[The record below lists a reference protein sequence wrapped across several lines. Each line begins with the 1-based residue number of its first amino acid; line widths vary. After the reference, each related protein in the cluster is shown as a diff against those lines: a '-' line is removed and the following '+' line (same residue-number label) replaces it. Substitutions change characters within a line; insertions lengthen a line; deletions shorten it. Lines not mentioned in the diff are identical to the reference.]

1 MAASTAT
8 VAVAQQ
14 SAPPALRNQVSRVP
28 YLPGLDGLRAIAVTA
43 VLVFHANHEWL
54 SGGFLGV
61 EVFFVISGYLITLLL
76 LSEKERTGKVHLG
89 QFWLRRAR
97 RLLPALF
104 AMMGAL
110 AIYMSLFKQ
119 RPMGQARGDLLAGTS
134 YVSNWFQIWTGQ
146 GYTAAADFAPL
157 RHLWSLAVEEQFYIV
172 WPLVMVVLL
181 RVRGDRLPRVALWL
195 MWASVF
201 VAVVVAAMYVSG
213 TVFIG
218 ADPVTNAPSCG
229 IGESHGYISVL
240 GRCVNVNEA
249 LYLGTFS
256 RAGGLMLG
264 SAFALVWRPV
274 AIMRSPLRKRGRRID
289 LLGLFGFVGLAF
301 MMNRLELVNARTNEY
316 DPWLFRGGFLLTGI
330 CTVAIIAAATH
341 RRAWIGRLLGIRPLH
356 WLGTRSYGLY
366 LYHWPVYQIIRE
378 PGQQLSMREFLT
390 ALLIAVPITELSYR
404 LVELPVRQGRFG
416 EWLRGGRRPR
426 TRVALQRRRRSF
438 VLGSTFAVLTG
449 FAAVSVATA
458 DVLCEGEVACDA
470 QKGQDE
476 IADVGVVTSVPPVT
490 APPTV
495 AVTQPTLPGETA
507 PPSTAP
513 APAPAPAPT
522 PAPNPVDQLPAYAIG
537 ESVML
542 GAAPQ
547 LTAAGIQVNAA
558 VSRQG
563 TNVAEIVAL
572 TRAGGELGRVV
583 IIQTGTNGKVSD
595 ETFASIMSALPPDQT
610 PLVVFL
616 TVKAPKGWIAGNN
629 TRIRAL
635 PSKYPNVKVVD
646 WEVESQQIAN
656 ELSNSDGGVHLS
668 TAHAKQ
674 FYVNLIFDAIGRP
687 DLKK

>member
-1 MAASTAT
+1 MAASNAT
-8 VAVAQQ
+8 IAVAQQ
-14 SAPPALRNQVSRVP
+14 SAHPALRNQISRVP

-110 AIYMSLFKQ
+110 AIYMSLFK
-119 RPMGQARGDLLAGTS
+119 RGPMGQARGDLLAGTS
-134 YVSNWFQIWTGQ
+134 YVSNWFQVWVGQ
-146 GYTAAADFAPL
+146 GYTAAVNFAPL

-181 RVRGDRLPRVALWL
+181 HKRGDRLPRVALWL
-195 MWASVF
+195 MWATVF

-218 ADPVTNAPSCG
+218 ADPVTNAPSCRP
-229 IGESHGYISVL
+229 GESHGYISVL
-240 GRCVNVNEA
+240 GHCVNVNEA

-289 LLGLFGFVGLAF
+289 LLGLVGFVGLAF
-301 MMNRLELVNARTNEY
+301 MMNRLELVNSLNNEY

-330 CTVAIIAAATH
+330 FTVAIIAAATH
-341 RRAWIGRLLGIRPLH
+341 RRAWIGRLLGIRPLN
-356 WLGTRSYGLY
+356 WVGTRSYGLY

-378 PGQQLSMREFLT
+378 PGQQLSIREFLT

-404 LVELPVRQGRFG
+404 LVEVPVRQGRFG
-416 EWLRGGRRPR
+416 EWLRGERRPR

-449 FAAVSVATA
+449 FATVSIATA

-476 IADVGVVTSVPPVT
+476 IADVGVVTTVPPVT

-495 AVTQPTLPGETA
+495 AVTQPTVPGETA

-513 APAPAPAPT
+513 APTPAPT
-522 PAPNPVDQLPAYAIG
+522 PAPSPVDQLPAYAIG

-547 LTAAGIQVNAA
+547 LTSAGIQVNAA

-563 TNVAEIVAL
+563 TNVAEIMAL

-656 ELSNSDGGVHLS
+656 ELSTSDGGVHLS